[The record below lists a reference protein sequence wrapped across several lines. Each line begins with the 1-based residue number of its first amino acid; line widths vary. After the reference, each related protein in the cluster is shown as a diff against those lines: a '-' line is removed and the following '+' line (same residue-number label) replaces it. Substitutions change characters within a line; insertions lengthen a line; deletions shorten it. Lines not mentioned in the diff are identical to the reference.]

1 MKNKSKIKTYL
12 LSKIDKDNLV
22 QLEKVERYLNLLDLF
37 YKLDEDIKKNGLMVE
52 TQNASQSFL
61 KLNPAIAEKNKINT
75 SLLAIEKSFDFEKK
89 EIEED
94 KPSNDYV

>member
-1 MKNKSKIKTYL
+1 
-12 LSKIDKDNLV
+12 
-22 QLEKVERYLNLLDLF
+22 
-37 YKLDEDIKKNGLMVE
+37 MVE

>member
-37 YKLDEDIKKNGLMVE
+37 YKLDEDIKKM
-52 TQNASQSFL
+52 
-61 KLNPAIAEKNKINT
+61 
-75 SLLAIEKSFDFEKK
+75 D
-89 EIEED
+89 
-94 KPSNDYV
+94 